1 MNLRKYLLLLL
12 LLSSHVSLDSSEGW
26 WWNRIMCKQQSTNTI
41 FRDKSIRI
49 RVYMYVSVY
58 GLYSASF
65 LTILLW
71 IASFVCFI
79 FVLVP
84 LSHTHTHTPTHIP
97 LHVSIYQFIS
107 TFSYLL
113 CGWWDF
119 TVRHEP
125 QTIQTKILCVQCTM
139 CSCFYY
145 PIKVIAAL
153 GSVFCC
159 CYEKT
164 KLLYS
169 THSIEHWKLQT
180 AQWQRSCHQRAKTIG
195 CICRSVKRYVILHER
210 KAHIRMQWP

>member
-1 MNLRKYLLLLL
+1 MNLRKYLLLFL
-12 LLSSHVSLDSSEGW
+12 LLSSHVPLDSSEGW
-26 WWNRIMCKQQSTNTI
+26 WWNRIMCKQQSTNTV

-49 RVYMYVSVY
+49 RVYMHVRVY

-71 IASFVCFI
+71 IASFVRFI

-84 LSHTHTHTPTHIP
+84 LSHTHTHIP

-107 TFSYLL
+107 TCSYLL

-119 TVRHEP
+119 TVRHGP
-125 QTIQTKILCVQCTM
+125 QTIQTKILCVQCTV

-153 GSVFCC
+153 GSVF
-159 CYEKT
+159 
-164 KLLYS
+164 LLLWKDQTPVQYS
-169 THSIEHWKLQT
+169 THGIEHWKLHT

-195 CICRSVKRYVILHER
+195 CVCRSVKRYVILHER